1 MNHRR
6 LLPGLI
12 LPGVLAVLLAGCG
25 VEQDKTMKVSASPD
39 NIKNSEN
46 AMNRQIIWAM
56 PLEYYEWTD
65 LGENAAYLNELLA
78 EDGYAYQLSFMPLEQ
93 EAYDDIISSG
103 RTEGTD
109 IISLGPGAGDGTIG
123 NPQLLLEAGVLYDM
137 TDYLHSPVG
146 SGLYDAFYEKLW
158 DTLTI
163 GGKICVIPNQY
174 GQDGIG
180 YAAFRREIFGD
191 TVQWDGTVEGL
202 LSLADQAAIPE
213 GMIPILWGESLS
225 DISVGMGYEYYNGF
239 FVSLEDGSCYFPYQ
253 TKGLQETY
261 GLMNE
266 WYLSGRLQQRPNS
279 KKIVEE
285 KNYAIWIDW
294 QWDKTREAVAD
305 EYVFVQ
311 FPFTF
316 STRVN
321 GGIGICE
328 ASSNKEAALELLT
341 LLYTQERYANAL
353 MWGEPGVTYELTN
366 NFAEYLNQDDHGSL
380 TLASLM
386 IGIFDL
392 VYPRESDSF
401 PVNRRDTKWS
411 LYDTEAERE
420 SRTAGVLPDFS
431 AIQEKLEALAAL
443 SQEYECI
450 WQEEDMAAA
459 WDEVNRRYE
468 ELGGDAIAAE
478 MESLL
483 NK

>member
-1 MNHRR
+1 MNSKR

-12 LPGVLAVLLAGCG
+12 LSGVLAVLAGCG
-25 VEQDKTMKVSASPD
+25 AEKDENISNSGSASNVQNGESTG
-39 NIKNSEN
+39 NI
-46 AMNRQIIWAM
+46 AITWAM

-65 LGENAAYLNELLA
+65 LGENAACLNELLA

-103 RTEGTD
+103 RTEGAD
-109 IISLGPGAGDGTIG
+109 ILSLGPGAGEGTIG

-137 TDYLHSPVG
+137 TDYLHSPEG
-146 SGLYDAFYEKLW
+146 SSLYAAFYEKLW

-163 GGKICVIPNQY
+163 DGKICVIPNQY

-180 YAAFRREIFGD
+180 YAAFRRDIFGD

-202 LSLADQAAIPE
+202 LNLADQAVIPE
-213 GMIPILWGESLS
+213 DMIPVLWGESLS

-239 FVSLEDGSCYFPYQ
+239 FVSLEDGSCHFPYQ
-253 TKGLQETY
+253 TKSLQETY
-261 GLMNE
+261 SLMNE

-311 FPFTF
+311 FPFTI

-321 GGIGICE
+321 GGIGICK
-328 ASSNKEAALELLT
+328 ASGNKEEALELIT
-341 LLYTQERYANAL
+341 LLFTQERYANAL
-353 MWGEPGVTYELTN
+353 LWGESGVMYELTD
-366 NFAEYLNQDDHGSL
+366 NFAEYLDQDNHGSL
-380 TLASLM
+380 TLASVM
-386 IGIFDL
+386 TGIFDL
-392 VYPRESDSF
+392 AYPRESDSF
-401 PVNRRDTKWS
+401 PINRRDTKWS
-411 LYDTEAERE
+411 LYGTEAEKE
-420 SRTAGVLPDFS
+420 SRTAGLLPDFS
-431 AIQEKLEALAAL
+431 AIQEKLAALVAL
-443 SQEYECI
+443 SQEYEYI

-478 MESLL
+478 LEKLL